1 MDTAME
7 IDHPGAKPLGP
18 EQLVLL
24 EQFRARLQERV
35 ASVGLTPDDVQRLVK
50 EIRQHPDISVELMRE
65 LRAESEK
72 LLPGQRLV
80 SFDWD

>member
-7 IDHPGAKPLGP
+7 INHPGAKPLGP
-18 EQLVLL
+18 EQQALL

-50 EIRQHPDISVELMRE
+50 EIRQHPDISVELLRE